1 MEGRRIR
8 IHVHVHITASHT
20 SRQNRIA
27 THIIP
32 SFSLLLHD
40 TYTHAHLST
49 RLSRFQQPHQHI
61 TNSMYISMCK
71 HTLCLFHTEDLPAR
85 PSARA
90 ALPPMLETDI
100 SLSLSLF
107 LSFTAASVL
116 YTYTPAVFSLFSLT
130 HSLTHSLSLITLA
143 VCIHTRTHPYVFPLS
158 TPPVSVHSLPPLSVS
173 TLVLDFE

>member
-100 SLSLSLF
+100 SLSLSL
-107 LSFTAASVL
+107 SFTAASVL